1 MKTVTVS
8 DKIRNWKLLLGTS
21 HMFVINRFINN
32 NRKLIVFL

>member
-32 NRKLIVFL
+32 RKLIVFL